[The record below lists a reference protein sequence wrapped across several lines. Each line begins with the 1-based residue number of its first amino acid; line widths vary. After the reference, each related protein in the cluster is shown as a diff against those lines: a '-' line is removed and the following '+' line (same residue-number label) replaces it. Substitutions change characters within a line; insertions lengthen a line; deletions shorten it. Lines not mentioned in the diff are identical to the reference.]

1 MAPLQ
6 YLTRLT
12 LGLALSAVG
21 ATLTYV
27 VGTWALRQVIA
38 VGLHVVPA

>member
-6 YLTRLT
+6 HLTRLT
-12 LGLALSAVG
+12 LGLALAASG
-21 ATLTYV
+21 ATCTYV